1 MKPTPTPFSKT
12 ELIKLIAASTMTTV
26 VKIAMKAG
34 NSIEEITAAGLESGY
49 TRQGVYSAI
58 RSAGFRTR
66 SERSDKGQT
75 LKVKIGKLIEEA
87 KALEAR
93 LTQQSSGSSTGNQ

>member
-1 MKPTPTPFSKT
+1 MKPTPEPFAKT
-12 ELIKLIAASTMTTV
+12 ELIKLIAATTMTNV

-34 NSIEEITAAGLESGY
+34 NSIQEITEAGLEADY
-49 TRQGVYSAI
+49 TRQGVHAAI

-75 LKVKIGKLIEEA
+75 LKVKISKLIEEA

-93 LTQQSSGSSTGNQ
+93 LTKQSGGSDPGNQ

>member
-1 MKPTPTPFSKT
+1 MKPTPEPFTKI
-12 ELIKLIAASTMTTV
+12 ELIKLIAATTMTNV

-75 LKVKIGKLIEEA
+75 LKVKINKLIEEA
-87 KALEAR
+87 RALEAR
-93 LTQQSSGSSTGNQ
+93 LTQQTAKD

>member
-1 MKPTPTPFSKT
+1 MKPTPTPFTKT

-26 VKIAMKAG
+26 VKIAMKGG
-34 NSIEEITAAGLESGY
+34 NTIADITESGLESGY

-58 RSAGFRTR
+58 RAAGFRTR

-75 LKVKIGKLIEEA
+75 LKVKISKLIEEA
-87 KALEAR
+87 RSLEAR
-93 LTQQSSGSSTGNQ
+93 LTKQSGGSDPGNQ

>member
-1 MKPTPTPFSKT
+1 MKPTPTPFNKT

-26 VKIAMKAG
+26 VKIAMKGG
-34 NSIEEITAAGLESGY
+34 NTIADITEAGLESGY

-58 RSAGFRTR
+58 RAAGFRTR

-75 LKVKIGKLIEEA
+75 LKVKIGKLIDQA
-87 KALEAR
+87 RDLEAR
-93 LTQQSSGSSTGNQ
+93 LLDQTEKTENS

>member
-1 MKPTPTPFSKT
+1 
-12 ELIKLIAASTMTTV
+12 MTTV
-26 VKIAMKAG
+26 VKIAMKGG
-34 NSIEEITAAGLESGY
+34 NTIADITESGLESGY

-58 RSAGFRTR
+58 RAAGFRTR

-87 KALEAR
+87 RALEAK

>member
-1 MKPTPTPFSKT
+1 MKPTPEPFTKT
-12 ELIKLIAASTMTTV
+12 ELIKLIAASTMPNV

-34 NSIEEITAAGLESGY
+34 NSIQEITEAGLEADY
-49 TRQGVYSAI
+49 TRQGVHSAI

-75 LKVKIGKLIEEA
+75 LKVKIAKLMEEA
-87 KALEAR
+87 RALEAR
-93 LTQQSSGSSTGNQ
+93 LTQQDSSSGAGN

>member
-1 MKPTPTPFSKT
+1 MKPTPEPFSKT
-12 ELIKLIAASTMTTV
+12 ELIKLIAASTMTNV

-75 LKVKIGKLIEEA
+75 LKVKINKLIEEA
-87 KALEAR
+87 RALEAR
-93 LTQQSSGSSTGNQ
+93 LTQQSSGGSTGNQ

>member
-1 MKPTPTPFSKT
+1 MKPTPEPFAKT
-12 ELIKLIAASTMTTV
+12 ELLKRIAATTMTNV

-75 LKVKIGKLIEEA
+75 LKVKIGKLIDQA
-87 KALEAR
+87 RALEAR
-93 LTQQSSGSSTGNQ
+93 LTQQSSGSSTGN